1 MQSRM
6 SMKRLDTGAIYEL
19 SGGALRIG
27 RDPSCDIVIDDR
39 DVSRQHAE
47 VESDGQRITLADLQS
62 TNGTMLNNW
71 RINRPEILRAGDV
84 FVIADVSFEIR
95 EQNNTHSEDTSF
107 RGVSDATNFRSAE
120 PENTSFR
127 DQNSS
132 YSRPGAA
139 ALDEPSD
146 ATSFKNP
153 MKTGSADLSAI
164 PGLNS
169 AEAVLVRQ
177 MGRGHIALLIMEHNA
192 NNKWIIGR
200 QRDCDVMIDDQAVSR
215 QHCQITKR
223 GDRWQI
229 DDNNSRNGTYVNDL
243 EITMTYLSSGDRLTF
258 GNYEV
263 VFLPLG

>member
-1 MQSRM
+1 M

-39 DVSRQHAE
+39 DVSRQHAK
-47 VESDGQRITLADLQS
+47 VESDGARITLADLQS

-84 FVIADVSFEIR
+84 FVIADVSFEIQDQHQTR
-95 EQNNTHSEDTSF
+95 GEDTSF
-107 RGVSDATNFRSAE
+107 REGNDATNFRSAK
-120 PENTSFR
+120 PENRSFR

-132 YSRPGAA
+132 YSKPIAA
-139 ALDEPSD
+139 TADEPSD
-146 ATSFKNP
+146 ATAFKNP
-153 MKTGSADLSAI
+153 MKTVSADLSAI

-177 MGRGHIALLIMEHNA
+177 MGRGRITLLVMEQNA
-192 NNKWIIGR
+192 SNKWSIGR
-200 QRDCDVMIDDQAVSR
+200 LRDCDVMIDDQAVSR
-215 QHCQITKR
+215 EHCLIMKR

-229 DDNNSRNGTYVNDL
+229 DDQTSRNGTYVNDL
-243 EITMTYLSSGDRLTF
+243 EIKMTYLSSGDRITL

-263 VFLPLG
+263 VFLPLV

>member
-1 MQSRM
+1 MKSRM

-19 SGGALRIG
+19 AGGALRIG

-84 FVIADVSFEIR
+84 FVIADVSFEIQ
-95 EQNNTHSEDTSF
+95 EQNNTRSEDTSF
-107 RGVSDATNFRSAE
+107 RGVSDATNFRSVE

-132 YSRPGAA
+132 YARPRAA
-139 ALDEPSD
+139 ALEEPSD

-164 PGLNS
+164 PGLDS

-177 MGRGHIALLIMEHNA
+177 MGRGHIALLIMEQNA
-192 NNKWIIGR
+192 NNNWSLGR

-229 DDNNSRNGTYVNDL
+229 DDMNSRNGTYVNDL
-243 EITMTYLSSGDRLTF
+243 EITMTYLSTGDRITL

-263 VFLPLG
+263 VFLPLR